1 MHFPLTAVTVAKSSV
16 SPSREAQTP
25 QRWTEDA
32 AVNWNENCPRK
43 TRSGSERNLEA
54 GCTAKAFSPGTWL
67 RHRSLDRISIRNTD
81 FQSPKGL
88 INPTVSITGQGI
100 ETENAKCSASSHT
113 GRSRMLQKRGWG
125 RGEARKREKKKTDLQ
140 NLRSQN
146 FPLKCSVKRAKV
158 KRLD

>member
-125 RGEARKREKKKTDLQ
+125 GGGSKKERKEK
-140 NLRSQN
+140 NRSPESQISE
-146 FPLKCSVKRAKV
+146 FSTKMFCEKS
-158 KRLD
+158 